1 MSLDSN
7 LDPRGAQGRRRL
19 VALAVVCASALI
31 INIDNTIL
39 NVALPTL
46 VRDLN
51 ATSSQLQWIVDSY
64 AMVFAGLLLVGGS
77 LADRFGRQRFFLVGL
92 SVFALG
98 SVGAALSGSVDPLIA
113 CRAIMGA
120 GAAFTIPASL
130 SIINDLFRDPGERAR
145 AIGIWA
151 GTVGLGIAIGPIAGG
166 LLLSRFWWGSIFLVN
181 VPIVAVAFIG
191 ALAFVPDSKNPNA
204 MRPDPFGSV
213 LSITGLGLLLWAI
226 VEGPNQGWTSSAVV
240 AVGLASFA
248 VLGCFVAWEA
258 HSDHPML
265 KLGFF
270 RDRRFSIALAAECLG
285 VFGLMGALFMQTQ
298 FLQFELGYSPLDAG
312 LRILPIAGMLLV
324 SAAVSRTLARLVG
337 IKATVAAGLAVI
349 AAGLWQASA
358 VSIPSATYGDVVP
371 GLLLI
376 GLGAGLLLSTATN
389 SVIGSVPQ
397 GDSGIGSASNS
408 VALQVGGALGV
419 AVIGSV
425 MLTRYQ
431 DDISAALVGHQV
443 PAAVNQII
451 LGSLGGALT
460 VASTVGGATG
470 LLLSQA
476 ARSAF
481 MSGVAV
487 SLAVGAV
494 VAFGGAVIVV
504 AALPSGRRVDGPI
517 LEAAPTFID
526 PQDLPR

>member
-1 MSLDSN
+1 
-7 LDPRGAQGRRRL
+7 
-19 VALAVVCASALI
+19 
-31 INIDNTIL
+31 
-39 NVALPTL
+39 
-46 VRDLN
+46 
-51 ATSSQLQWIVDSY
+51 
-64 AMVFAGLLLVGGS
+64 
-77 LADRFGRQRFFLVGL
+77 
-92 SVFALG
+92 
-98 SVGAALSGSVDPLIA
+98 
-113 CRAIMGA
+113 
-120 GAAFTIPASL
+120 
-130 SIINDLFRDPGERAR
+130 
-145 AIGIWA
+145 
-151 GTVGLGIAIGPIAGG
+151 
-166 LLLSRFWWGSIFLVN
+166 
-181 VPIVAVAFIG
+181 
-191 ALAFVPDSKNPNA
+191 
-204 MRPDPFGSV
+204 
-213 LSITGLGLLLWAI
+213 
-226 VEGPNQGWTSSAVV
+226 
-240 AVGLASFA
+240 
-248 VLGCFVAWEA
+248 
-258 HSDHPML
+258 
-265 KLGFF
+265 
-270 RDRRFSIALAAECLG
+270 
-285 VFGLMGALFMQTQ
+285 MQTQ

-312 LRILPIAGMLLV
+312 LRILPIAGMLLA
-324 SAAVSRTLARLVG
+324 SAAVSRIVARLVG
-337 IKATVAAGLAVI
+337 VKFTVAAGLAAI
-349 AAGLWQASA
+349 GAGLWQASA
-358 VSIPSATYGDVVP
+358 VSNPSATYGDVVP

-431 DDISAALVGHQV
+431 DDMNAALVGHQV

-504 AALPSGRRVDGPI
+504 AALPSGRRVDRPI
-517 LEAAPTFID
+517 LEASSASLVD
-526 PQDLPR
+526 PEDSRQ